1 MHGSFLLE
9 SGAILGALALSA
21 LLFLRFRQSVIPAY
35 ILLGMALRPLVEQ
48 SRAIEELAT
57 LGVVLL
63 LFFMG
68 LEFSL
73 GALLRDRRRIVR
85 TGGIDLLLCFPV
97 GLIAGWALGFGWA
110 GTLLLAGAVY
120 MSSSAIIAKSVIELR
135 RSADPETALALGIL
149 VFEDLFIAL
158 FLAILSGAVLVEEPD
173 ALAAAWGVGRAL
185 LFFGLVVLVALRAR
199 PLLDRAFAVESDDV
213 FVLLVGSVTLL
224 LSWGALAAGLSEAIG
239 AFLAGLALA
248 ETAHKARAERLFAP
262 LQGIFAAIF
271 FLGFGLSIDP
281 AEFRGIWPAALLL
294 AVGAV
299 VSKIAAGWWAG
310 RGSGL
315 SRRGA
320 LALGLTLI
328 ARGEFSI
335 ILAGIAVTIGLPE
348 LGATIAL
355 LVLLLSV
362 VGTSAMQFS
371 PQIGRRIFPRRRERT
386 LAEQGFS
393 PELARFPT
401 GGAEEPAERAE
412 RLPSA
417 PGSPPGTEIAP
428 LARDTSTHSSRG
440 DHMGGKKMGGSEE
453 QKRQAA
459 RDAREAGKDPS
470 EVGATTGA
478 SKQRTKASKNM
489 SHQEKVDLKRE
500 GKQDVIAG
508 NTPEARPGSRDE
520 DTPDRERFPRE

>member
-9 SGAILGALALSA
+9 SGAILGGLALAA

-35 ILLGMALRPLVEQ
+35 ILLGMALRPLIEQ

-73 GALLRDRRRIVR
+73 GALLRDRRHIVR

-97 GLIAGWALGFGWA
+97 GLVAGWALGFGLA

-120 MSSSAIIAKSVIELR
+120 ISSSAIIAKSVIELR
-135 RSADPETALALGIL
+135 RAADPETAVALGVL

-158 FLAILSGAVLVEEPD
+158 FLAILSGAVLVDEPD

-185 LFFGLVVLVALRAR
+185 LFFGVVVLLALRAR
-199 PLLDRAFAVESDDV
+199 PLLDRVFAVESDDV
-213 FVLLVGSVTLL
+213 FVLLVGSGVLL
-224 LSWGALAAGLSEAIG
+224 LSWAALTAGLSEAIG

-248 ETAHKARAERLFAP
+248 ETAHKARTERLLAP

-281 AEFRGIWPAALLL
+281 AAFRGIWPAALVL
-294 AVGAV
+294 ALAAI
-299 VSKIAAGWWAG
+299 VSKVAAGWWAG

-315 SRRGA
+315 SQRGA

-371 PQIGRRIFPRRRERT
+371 PQITRRIFPRRRERT
-386 LAEQGFS
+386 LEEQGFR
-393 PELARFPT
+393 PELAAFPASAST
-401 GGAEEPAERAE
+401 AEASGAPRETAERSSS
-412 RLPSA
+412 LP
-417 PGSPPGTEIAP
+417 
-428 LARDTSTHSSRG
+428 
-440 DHMGGKKMGGSEE
+440 
-453 QKRQAA
+453 
-459 RDAREAGKDPS
+459 
-470 EVGATTGA
+470 
-478 SKQRTKASKNM
+478 
-489 SHQEKVDLKRE
+489 
-500 GKQDVIAG
+500 
-508 NTPEARPGSRDE
+508 
-520 DTPDRERFPRE
+520 